1 MSVSKS
7 DVMDGAARVEYAGPI
22 NGNPAGAVRGRWSF
36 KQLLIATGALLL
48 IGAAAEYGA
57 DYWKTGRFLVSTDDA
72 YVEAHSVLISPKVS
86 GYLSEAPIDDNQP
99 VKAGETLARIDPRD
113 YQTALDQARANV
125 AAAQA
130 AIDTVNQQADQQRLV
145 VEQGRHQV
153 ASDQAALVFSQQ
165 DFQRYTQLAKDG
177 FGTVQRAQ
185 QAQADIRE
193 KDAVLQHDIAV
204 VVAAERQIGIF
215 KAQIAQATATLAQQ
229 QAMQHQ
235 AELNL
240 SYTII
245 TAPVDGTLGVRT
257 LRVGQY
263 VQAGTQLMAVVP
275 LQAVYIVANYKETQL
290 TDVRP
295 GQPVTID
302 VDTYPGAK
310 VTGHI
315 DSVAPASGQE
325 FALLPPDN
333 ATGNFTKIVQRIPVK
348 IVVDATDPLSHL
360 LRPGMSV
367 EPTINTKPA
376 SATHTLRSARPAAH
390 LDCRRRCPSGRL
402 HGGPRHHDRQLVA
415 ALHRRRHRHRWRLR
429 NLDLD
434 IVSDR
439 RNHRH
444 PADQLPEPSLLAAAV
459 FARQRGAI
467 PAVFG
472 LMRPGAQPG

>member
-1 MSVSKS
+1 MDIGKTA
-7 DVMDGAARVEYAGPI
+7 VMDGSKLVGYAGPI
-22 NGNPAGAVRGRWSF
+22 DRSATRTVRGRRSL
-36 KQLLIATGALLL
+36 KRIAIASGALLS
-48 IGAAAEYGA
+48 IAAATDYGNY
-57 DYWKTGRFLVSTDDA
+57 YWRTGRFLVSTDDA

-86 GYLSEAPIDDNQP
+86 GYLSEAPVDDNQP
-99 VKAGETLARIDPRD
+99 VKAGDVLARIDPAD

-125 AAAQA
+125 AAARA
-130 AIDTVNQQADQQRLV
+130 AIVTLDQQIDQQMLV

-153 ASDQAALVFSQQ
+153 ASDQAARVFSQQ

-177 FGTVQRAQ
+177 YGTVQRSQ

-193 KDAVLQHDIAV
+193 KDAALQHDLA
-204 VVAAERQIGIF
+204 VVAAAEGQIGVLR
-215 KAQIAQATATLAQQ
+215 AQVVQAAATLAQQ
-229 QAMQHQ
+229 QAMDRQ

-240 SYTII
+240 GYATI
-245 TAPVDGTLGVRT
+245 TAPVDGTLGART

-275 LQAVYIVANYKETQL
+275 LKAVYIVANFKETQL

-295 GQPVTID
+295 GQPVTIE

-348 IVVDATDPLSHL
+348 IVVEPNDPLANL

-367 EPTINTKPA
+367 EPTIDTKPA
-376 SATHTLRSARPAAH
+376 GAAPNPRSA
-390 LDCRRRCPSGRL
+390 S
-402 HGGPRHHDRQLVA
+402 
-415 ALHRRRHRHRWRLR
+415 
-429 NLDLD
+429 
-434 IVSDR
+434 
-439 RNHRH
+439 
-444 PADQLPEPSLLAAAV
+444 
-459 FARQRGAI
+459 
-467 PAVFG
+467 
-472 LMRPGAQPG
+472 

>member
-1 MSVSKS
+1 MDVSN
-7 DVMDGAARVEYAGPI
+7 RVGYAGPI
-22 NGNPAGAVRGRWSF
+22 GQTGAARGRWSL
-36 KQLLIATGALLL
+36 KQMLMAAGAVLLIA
-48 IGAAAEYGA
+48 GAADYGTY
-57 DYWKTGRFLVSTDDA
+57 YWRTGQFLVSTDDA

-86 GYLSEAPIDDNQP
+86 GYLSEAPVDDNQP
-99 VKAGETLARIDPRD
+99 VRAGEVLARIDPRD

-130 AIDTVNQQADQQRLV
+130 AIDTLNQQIEQQLLV

-153 ASDQAALVFSQQ
+153 VSDQAALVFSQQ

-177 FGTVQRAQ
+177 YAPVQRSQ

-193 KDAVLQHDIAV
+193 KDATLQHDIAV
-204 VVAAERQIGIF
+204 VAAAERQIGIF
-215 KAQIAQATATLAQQ
+215 KAQVTQATATLAQQ
-229 QAMQHQ
+229 QAMEHQ

-240 SYTII
+240 GYTTI

-302 VDTYPGAK
+302 VDMFPGAK

-348 IVVDATDPLSHL
+348 IVVEANDPLAHL

-367 EPTINTKPA
+367 EPTIDTKPA
-376 SATHTLRSARPAAH
+376 HSMQNT
-390 LDCRRRCPSGRL
+390 
-402 HGGPRHHDRQLVA
+402 
-415 ALHRRRHRHRWRLR
+415 
-429 NLDLD
+429 
-434 IVSDR
+434 
-439 RNHRH
+439 
-444 PADQLPEPSLLAAAV
+444 
-459 FARQRGAI
+459 RGAS
-467 PAVFG
+467 
-472 LMRPGAQPG
+472 